1 MLDPK
6 CIYRKSI
13 FAKCTRLA
21 CLLSFASLFLCFLA
35 VQNSSIGDLVTDSLT
50 HSVIEQQISL
60 LYFFHICN
68 FDICNEIQQAV
79 ATPYRPGKIFEPP
92 FRLDMTNLSQIF
104 LQNNL
109 ALYILSN
116 KNFFLPSLVTYRAV
130 RDLISETKKFA
141 NCEDLRF
148 ANSEDFTFLMPCCIG
163 CSEINKI
170 NRHLICSLLPLT
182 SPHLQK
188 KRPLTKTAVTL

>member
-1 MLDPK
+1 MQ
-6 CIYRKSI
+6 SI
-13 FAKCTRLA
+13 RATTSLA
-21 CLLSFASLFLCFLA
+21 YFPA
-35 VQNSSIGDLVTDSLT
+35 V
-50 HSVIEQQISL
+50 
-60 LYFFHICN
+60 FFHICN

-92 FRLDMTNLSQIF
+92 FRLNMTNLSQIF

-141 NCEDLRF
+141 TSEDLRF

-170 NRHLICSLLPLT
+170 NRHLICSLLPP
-182 SPHLQK
+182 SPCTVKGALLCWMFK
-188 KRPLTKTAVTL
+188 FSNAAL

>member
-1 MLDPK
+1 
-6 CIYRKSI
+6 
-13 FAKCTRLA
+13 
-21 CLLSFASLFLCFLA
+21 
-35 VQNSSIGDLVTDSLT
+35 
-50 HSVIEQQISL
+50 
-60 LYFFHICN
+60 
-68 FDICNEIQQAV
+68 
-79 ATPYRPGKIFEPP
+79 
-92 FRLDMTNLSQIF
+92 MTNLSQIF

-141 NCEDLRF
+141 NSEDLRF

-163 CSEINKI
+163 CSVINKI
-170 NRHLICSLLPLT
+170 NRHLICCRRLPFAT
-182 SPHLQK
+182 PSE

>member
-1 MLDPK
+1 MGQLEGCQKIPK
-6 CIYRKSI
+6 KISEVRREVIWWSKRYNWHKTIEKS
-13 FAKCTRLA
+13 C
-21 CLLSFASLFLCFLA
+21 LSFTVWPHERSTFKKK
-35 VQNSSIGDLVTDSLT
+35 VTRKGHFPRPGETD
-50 HSVIEQQISL
+50 
-60 LYFFHICN
+60 
-68 FDICNEIQQAV
+68 
-79 ATPYRPGKIFEPP
+79 PYRPGKIFEPP
-92 FRLDMTNLSQIF
+92 FRLNMTNLSQIF

-141 NCEDLRF
+141 NSEDLRF

-182 SPHLQK
+182 SPHL
-188 KRPLTKTAVTL
+188 

>member
-1 MLDPK
+1 MVVV
-6 CIYRKSI
+6 
-13 FAKCTRLA
+13 TRQFNS
-21 CLLSFASLFLCFLA
+21 LSLKVVPS
-35 VQNSSIGDLVTDSLT
+35 
-50 HSVIEQQISL
+50 QQISL

-92 FRLDMTNLSQIF
+92 FRLNMTNLSQIF

-141 NCEDLRF
+141 NSEDLRF

-170 NRHLICSLLPLT
+170 NRHLICNLLPLT

>member
-1 MLDPK
+1 M
-6 CIYRKSI
+6 
-13 FAKCTRLA
+13 
-21 CLLSFASLFLCFLA
+21 
-35 VQNSSIGDLVTDSLT
+35 
-50 HSVIEQQISL
+50 
-60 LYFFHICN
+60 
-68 FDICNEIQQAV
+68 

-92 FRLDMTNLSQIF
+92 FRLNMTNLSQIF

-141 NCEDLRF
+141 NSEDLRF

-170 NRHLICSLLPLT
+170 NRHLICSLLNETPNIVLLWCALCNT
-182 SPHLQK
+182 QYQAKPRSSLKILLSGLVGQK
-188 KRPLTKTAVTL
+188 GSLLKNL

>member
-1 MLDPK
+1 
-6 CIYRKSI
+6 
-13 FAKCTRLA
+13 
-21 CLLSFASLFLCFLA
+21 
-35 VQNSSIGDLVTDSLT
+35 
-50 HSVIEQQISL
+50 
-60 LYFFHICN
+60 
-68 FDICNEIQQAV
+68 
-79 ATPYRPGKIFEPP
+79 
-92 FRLDMTNLSQIF
+92 MTNLSQIF
-104 LQNNL
+104 LQNNI

-170 NRHLICSLLPLT
+170 NCSLLPLLT
-182 SPHLQK
+182 VHLK
-188 KRPLTKTAVTL
+188 GALLCWMFKFSNAAL